1 VQSEQLPLFV
11 YGTLRR
17 NQENYILLRGH
28 TLAEVPAT
36 ITGMTLY
43 SLLAY
48 PVMIEGNEGD
58 PAQVEISIVHGELM
72 TIHPRVYSRLLDDLD
87 QLEGYRAGEDTFYK
101 RVVRCVRTASGTEI
115 NAWMYLGEKRFL
127 EHVRHTH
134 IPHGDW
140 CRFRHD
146 LIHGLR
152 FGRFGLNGTG
162 DRRGEDKG

>member
-17 NQENYILLRGH
+17 NQENYVLLRGH
-28 TLAEVPAT
+28 ILVEVPAT

-43 SLLAY
+43 SLMAY
-48 PVMIEGNEGD
+48 PVMIEGGEGD
-58 PAQVEISIVHGELM
+58 PVQSESPVVHGELM
-72 TIHPRVYSRLLDDLD
+72 TIHPRVYTRLLDDLD
-87 QLEGYRAGEDTFYK
+87 QLEGYRPGEDTFYK
-101 RVVRCVRTASGTEI
+101 RVVRCVRTAGGAEVH
-115 NAWMYLGEKRFL
+115 AWLYLGERRFL
-127 EHVRHTH
+127 EHVPHTH

-140 CRFRHD
+140 GRFRHD

-162 DRRGEDKG
+162 EDKG